1 MKAGLFN
8 TNCIIMRKRV
18 ISGDYR
24 DKEIWENHY
33 ETKCNF
39 VWNSGSREIE
49 NREIVFSNVAT
60 VTLRAYVDVQEEDHL
75 LIRGDEWRI
84 LALNRQTES
93 TRNCIL
99 LNVEK
104 VNK

>member
-1 MKAGLFN
+1 MKAGLYN
-8 TNCIIMRKRV
+8 KKCIIMRKRV

-24 DKEIWENHY
+24 DKEVWENHY

-39 VWNSGSREIE
+39 VWTSGSRNIE
-49 NREIVFSNVAT
+49 NKEIFYSNLAT
-60 VTLRAYVDVQEEDHL
+60 VTVRSYVDVEDEDHL
-75 LIRGDEWRI
+75 MIDSAEWRI
-84 LALNRQTES
+84 LALNRQNDS
-93 TRNCIL
+93 THNCIV